1 MKVLVFDTID
11 LLYEKLI
18 EEFITEIKNKP
29 NINLGLATGSTTKL
43 LYKGLILDHKKNKT
57 SYQDVKVFNLDE
69 YVGLDENH
77 PQSYAYFMKE
87 ELFKHLD
94 INLEN
99 TYIPNGIT
107 SNFSLEIANYD
118 KLLKDNQID
127 LQLLGI
133 GPNSHIAFNEPGSSF
148 DSKTSLVDLTEDTR
162 RANSRFFNDLSEV
175 PTQALTMGIGSILN
189 AKRIILVATGEKKA
203 QAIKD
208 TIEGVITTNIP
219 SSILKVHPN
228 FEIYLDREAAKLLD
242 I

>member
-29 NINLGLATGSTTKL
+29 NINLGLATGSTTEL